1 MIANANAA
9 PTTQAAP
16 LVTWIAGEHLEEMID
31 AWARETHAGDAYNLT
46 AHALLTDMALEGR
59 DLEGAA
65 VAAETTGEEVTAYG
79 WRRLANDVRLEA
91 VAILTGLRAGR
102 SLDDLAAG

>member
-1 MIANANAA
+1 MIATIA
-9 PTTQAAP
+9 PTTQAAH
-16 LVTWIAGEHLEEMID
+16 LVTWIDGGHLEELID
-31 AWARETHAGDAYNLT
+31 AWARETHAGGAYDPG
-46 AHALLTDMALEGR
+46 AHALLAGMALEAR

-65 VAAETTGEEVTAYG
+65 VAADMTGETATARD
-79 WRRLANDVRLEA
+79 WRLLANDVRLEA